1 MKKFVFI
8 GSYDKTDMLIY
19 VSKILTLM
27 GKKVILV
34 DTTLLKK
41 SRYIVPT
48 MLQEKQYITTYEGI
62 DVAIGFEN
70 FDAIIKYQAKIG
82 NVEKYD
88 YALIDIDRAIAYQ
101 KFGIVKEDKHFFV
114 TSFDVYNLKRGIQVL
129 AYINKEAKVTKIY
142 FTKSMLAEE
151 DEYLNY
157 LAKDYKIKW
166 DIQDIIFFPFETA
179 DLNAIYVN
187 QKANRIQMVGLSSAY
202 VDSIL
207 YIVESIT
214 GESSTKVK
222 NAYKMLD
229 S

>member
-19 VSKILTLM
+19 VAKILTLM
-27 GKKVILV
+27 GKKVLLV

-48 MLQEKQYITTYEGI
+48 MLQEKQYITTYENI

-70 FDAIIKYQAKIG
+70 FDAITKYQAKLG

-88 YALIDIDRAIAYQ
+88 FALIDIDRAIAYQ
-101 KFGIVKEDKHFFV
+101 KFGITKDDRHFFV
-114 TSFDVYNLKRGIQVL
+114 TSFDVFTLKRGVQVL

-142 FTKSMLAEE
+142 YTKSMLSEE

-166 DIQDIIFFPFETA
+166 DMQDIIFFPFETA
-179 DLNAIYVN
+179 DLNAIYIN
-187 QKANRIQMVGLSSAY
+187 QKAGRVQMVGLSSAY

-214 GESSTKVK
+214 GESSTKVR
-222 NAYKMLD
+222 NAYKMLE